1 MEVGFCIWYFN
12 GDEMFGG
19 EEDGETLT
27 DGTFNEE
34 DETEGFFVLSTG
46 LGYWYV
52 GLLFLTLGGGS
63 TPSAQNND

>member
-1 MEVGFCIWYFN
+1 
-12 GDEMFGG
+12 MFGG

-46 LGYWYV
+46 LGY
-52 GLLFLTLGGGS
+52 
-63 TPSAQNND
+63 